1 MNTQFEANK
10 VRQQLNRSG
19 KVYDFFRPERNEFG
33 EPIYSPPLE
42 GCPVGRGGRRG
53 EPPRQAAPATPPKR
67 GIKALYHEE
76 TGFIRVGMTDTT
88 NVRKAPQSGQKKQPM
103 LLCLWE
109 SVVEA
114 DLKFGDYTMING
126 KKYTVSAVTNVQ
138 EWNIIADISLEVE
151 DDGNQISL

>member
-1 MNTQFEANK
+1 MSNTRFEAYK
-10 VRQQLNRSG
+10 VQQQLNRSG
-19 KVYDFFRPERNEFG
+19 KVYDFYRPERNEFG
-33 EPIYSPPLE
+33 EPTKDAELVASL
-42 GCPVGRGGRRG
+42 
-53 EPPRQAAPATPPKR
+53 
-67 GIKALYHEE
+67 KALYHEE

-88 NVRKAPQSGQKKQPM
+88 NVRKARRSGEVKQPM

-126 KKYTVSAVTNVQ
+126 KKYSVTAVTNVQ

-151 DDGNQISL
+151 DDGNNISI

>member
-19 KVYDFFRPERNEFG
+19 KVYDFYRPVRNEFG
-33 EPIYSPPLE
+33 EPTKDADVIGSL
-42 GCPVGRGGRRG
+42 
-53 EPPRQAAPATPPKR
+53 
-67 GIKALYHEE
+67 KALYHEE
-76 TGFIRVGMTDTT
+76 TGFVRVGMTDTT
-88 NVRKAPQSGQKKQPM
+88 NVRKTPQSGQKKQPM

-126 KKYTVSAVTNVQ
+126 KKYSVSAVTNVQ

>member
-10 VRQQLNRSG
+10 IRQQLNRSG
-19 KVYDFFRPERNEFG
+19 KEYQFFRPERNEFG
-33 EPIYSPPLE
+33 EPIPPNSLLLSPYSSL
-42 GCPVGRGGRRG
+42 
-53 EPPRQAAPATPPKR
+53 
-67 GIKALYHEE
+67 KALYHEE
-76 TGFIRVGMTDTT
+76 TGFIRVETNDTT
-88 NVRKAPQSGQKKQPM
+88 QIRRIGRGNVRKQPM

-151 DDGNQISL
+151 DDGNNISL